1 MTRESGQSTEA
12 GASENSAVSEA
23 PPPTVRLQI
32 SAAKK
37 LNLAAFQNAVPA
49 LYELVIVNETS
60 SPISELT
67 VQLISEPPFVKPRVW
82 NVESVGAG
90 ESYHLRDL
98 DVQLDGALLSRLTE
112 AESASLHFELRSRK
126 QSDEVLAKNDSTV
139 ELLARNQWGGIGH
152 LPEMVAAFVQ
162 PNDQAIDRLLRV
174 PLWRCRRVESP
185 VRSTAIPMA
194 QNGHGS
200 WRLVFGLLCSSASS
214 TTHCHPP
221 VSNTQGRRFAVLH
234 RYSMAA
240 WPHAL
245 ILRCCSLRAWSR
257 HTSTPCWYS
266 PVVTHL
272 SVCGFV
278 KRSSL
283 PLWSMTSPR

>member
-1 MTRESGQSTEA
+1 MTRESGQSTDAATPEDSVVA
-12 GASENSAVSEA
+12 EV

-49 LYELVIVNETS
+49 LHELVIVNETS

-112 AESASLHFELRSRK
+112 AESASLHFDLRSRK
-126 QSDEVLAKNDSTV
+126 RLDEVLAAHESAV

-162 PNDQAIDRLLRV
+162 PNDQAIDRLLKGAA
-174 PLWRCRRVESP
+174 LALQTGGKSG
-185 VRSTAIPMA
+185 SIDGYT
-194 QNGHGS
+194 HGS
-200 WRLVFGLLCSSASS
+200 K
-214 TTHCHPP
+214 
-221 VSNTQGRRFAVLH
+221 
-234 RYSMAA
+234 
-240 WPHAL
+240 
-245 ILRCCSLRAWSR
+245 RAWELES
-257 HTSTPCWYS
+257 
-266 PVVTHL
+266 
-272 SVCGFV
+272 GI
-278 KRSSL
+278 
-283 PLWSMTSPR
+283 